1 MLLVDDD
8 FNIIQ
13 KTKVDDKDPDRS
25 ERELRK
31 QKEVLVEEIQRLS
44 RESNMKREVI
54 LKLVGL
60 LKAIDPLFLE
70 TKEKLDIA
78 RKKLHGLKKGVK
90 EDDALRLMFM
100 EVGMEGNEFFEKGSK
115 VIKDTHRDMLGDI
128 KNLNLEFSRDVAHRS
143 QGYSTTMARY
153 RDDLREKIF
162 AEKELF
168 KKARIG
174 KNDKLQLDFSEM
186 NKGINLDRLNQ
197 SDYPTKKQEA
207 EQRETE
213 ISLEVEVARVLEE
226 GDGAKQ
232 TYDEMVR
239 DLKRKRDLGGQDKD
253 PAGPNKGSKED
264 GKGAPANSGKSLPQ
278 KKEPEPKP
286 PQEQVQKQPTQRPP
300 TPIPEQPDE
309 DDIVIADDIEEP
321 ADFIPMN
328 LDDEDDGD
336 NNKKPEELPKQD
348 PQPMPPQKEEPKP
361 APPKEEPK
369 PEPPKEQPKPEPPKE
384 DPKPE
389 PPKEQ
394 PKPEP
399 PKEQPKPEPPKEQ
412 PKPEPPKAEPKQEA
426 PPEPPKEAPKPVPEP
441 PKEAPKTIPPPPK
454 DDEDEEAKKRK
465 NKDKKPQEPAKEEPP
480 QPEGEKLVTLE
491 DLLNASTSYEF
502 QGKFGKYNQQK

>member
-1 MLLVDDD
+1 
-8 FNIIQ
+8 
-13 KTKVDDKDPDRS
+13 
-25 ERELRK
+25 
-31 QKEVLVEEIQRLS
+31 
-44 RESNMKREVI
+44 
-54 LKLVGL
+54 
-60 LKAIDPLFLE
+60 
-70 TKEKLDIA
+70 
-78 RKKLHGLKKGVK
+78 
-90 EDDALRLMFM
+90 
-100 EVGMEGNEFFEKGSK
+100 
-115 VIKDTHRDMLGDI
+115 
-128 KNLNLEFSRDVAHRS
+128 
-143 QGYSTTMARY
+143 MARY

-264 GKGAPANSGKSLPQ
+264 GKGAPTNSGKTLPQ

-286 PQEQVQKQPTQRPP
+286 PQEQVQKQHTQRPP

-336 NNKKPEELPKQD
+336 NNKKPEELPKQV

-361 APPKEEPK
+361 APPKEE
-369 PEPPKEQPKPEPPKE
+369 
-384 DPKPE
+384 
-389 PPKEQ
+389 
-394 PKPEP
+394 
-399 PKEQPKPEPPKEQ
+399 PKPEPPKEQ